1 MSNQKLSLKQWSD
14 EDKPREKMA
23 RLGKKSLSNSELI
36 AILIGSGNNEE
47 SAVDLGKRILS
58 SVNNNLMELSKC
70 SIHDLTSSFK
80 GIGDAKA
87 ISILAALELGYRM
100 RSESVD
106 SISKINLS
114 QDAFDCISSEIADLS
129 HEEFWVIHLNNNNKV
144 LAKQRVSVGGFTN
157 TVVDT
162 RIIFKTACEKC
173 STAIILAHNHPSGIC
188 KPSSNDILL
197 TKKIKE
203 AARIF
208 DIEVLDHIIVCDGRN
223 NPDSYFSFSD
233 NNIMP

>member
-1 MSNQKLSLKQWSD
+1 
-14 EDKPREKMA
+14 
-23 RLGKKSLSNSELI
+23 
-36 AILIGSGNNEE
+36 
-47 SAVDLGKRILS
+47 
-58 SVNNNLMELSKC
+58 
-70 SIHDLTSSFK
+70 
-80 GIGDAKA
+80 
-87 ISILAALELGYRM
+87 M

-157 TVVDT
+157 TIVDN
-162 RIIFKTACEKC
+162 RIISKTACEKC

-197 TKKIKE
+197 TKKITE